1 MSRVD
6 SGKIIE
12 DSFEYAKEGLI
23 GKWKKWI
30 LLIFSCI
37 VFPLYLGY
45 IIRICRGA
53 NPSPKLDNWGRL
65 FIDGIRLFIVGLIYS
80 LPVLFLSFVLFESAD
95 ILRSSVNPATIGGL
109 IIAILMGAIILV
121 MVAVSVLLIV
131 MTAGVR
137 FARTDSIGEAF
148 NFGAI
153 LAHIGRIGWMTYI
166 IALLMM
172 LITLI
177 NIIIICLI
185 INMVIPYTG
194 IILFL
199 ILLPFLSLFSPRYIT
214 RLYESADAAYFLY

>member
-1 MSRVD
+1 VSRVD

-12 DSFEYAKEGLI
+12 YSFEYAKEGLV
-23 GKWKKWI
+23 GKWKTWI
-30 LLIFSCI
+30 LLIFSCL

-45 IIRICRGA
+45 VIRIYRGA
-53 NPSPKLDNWGRL
+53 NPSPQLDNWGSM

-80 LPVLFLSFVLFESAD
+80 FPVLILSFVLFESAD
-95 ILRSSVNPATIGGL
+95 MIRSSVNPGTIGGL
-109 IIAILMGAIILV
+109 IIAILIGAIILV
-121 MVAVSVLLIV
+121 IVAISILLIV

-137 FARTDSIGEAF
+137 FARTGTIGEAF
-148 NFGAI
+148 NFGVI
-153 LAHIGRIGWMTYI
+153 LTHIGKIGWMNYI
-166 IALLMM
+166 IALLMI
-172 LITLI
+172 LIALV

-214 RLYESADAAYFLY
+214 MLYESADAV

>member
-1 MSRVD
+1 VD

-12 DSFEYAKEGLI
+12 DSFEYAKESLV
-23 GKWKKWI
+23 GKWKTWI
-30 LLIFSCI
+30 LLIFSCL

-45 IIRICRGA
+45 VIRICRGA
-53 NPSPKLDNWGRL
+53 NPSPQLDNWGSM

-80 LPVLFLSFVLFESAD
+80 LPILILSFVLFESAD
-95 ILRSSVNPATIGGL
+95 MIRSSVNPGTIGDL

-121 MVAVSVLLIV
+121 IVAISVLLIV

-148 NFGAI
+148 NFGAV
-153 LAHIGRIGWMTYI
+153 LTHIGRIGWMTYI
-166 IALLMM
+166 IALLMI
-172 LITLI
+172 LITLV

-185 INMVIPYTG
+185 INMVISYTG

-214 RLYESADAAYFLY
+214 MLYESADAA

>member
-12 DSFEYAKEGLI
+12 DSFGYAKEGLV
-23 GKWKKWI
+23 GKWDTWI

-37 VFPLYLGY
+37 IFPLYLGY
-45 IIRICRGA
+45 VIRICRGA
-53 NPSPKLDNWGRL
+53 NQSPQFENWGSM
-65 FIDGIRLFIVGLIYS
+65 FIDGIRLFIVGLIYAIPI
-80 LPVLFLSFVLFESAD
+80 LILSFVLFGSAD
-95 ILRSSVNPATIGGL
+95 MIRSSVSPSTIGGL
-109 IIAILMGAIILV
+109 IIAVLMGAIIIIIV
-121 MVAVSVLLIV
+121 GIITWLIV

-153 LAHIGRIGWMTYI
+153 FTHIGKIGWMTYI
-166 IALLMM
+166 IALLMI
-172 LITLI
+172 LITLV
-177 NIIIICLI
+177 NIVIICQV

-214 RLYESADAAYFLY
+214 LLYESAGAA

>member
-1 MSRVD
+1 VD

-12 DSFEYAKEGLI
+12 DSFEYAKEGLV
-23 GKWKKWI
+23 GKWKTWI
-30 LLIFSCI
+30 LLIFSCL

-53 NPSPKLDNWGRL
+53 NPSPKLDNWSSM

-80 LPVLFLSFVLFESAD
+80 LPVFILSFVLFESAD
-95 ILRSSVNPATIGGL
+95 MIRSSVNPSAIGGL

-121 MVAVSVLLIV
+121 IVAISVLLIV
-131 MTAGVR
+131 ITAGVR

-153 LAHIGRIGWMTYI
+153 LTHIGSIGWMTYT
-166 IALLMM
+166 IALLMI

-177 NIIIICLI
+177 NIIIICLV
-185 INMVIPYTG
+185 INMAVPYTG
-194 IILFL
+194 GILFL

-214 RLYESADAAYFLY
+214 LLYESADGA